1 MKIDG
6 NFLTSRMPLGASD
19 AAAAIIVT
27 EDGRYLLQLRD
38 DIPQIWY
45 PGHWGLFGGAVDAGE
60 DEIQAL
66 RRELQEELELET
78 TDPQRFVGFDFDLK
92 PAGLKRYFRNYY
104 EVRISEDTLARLV
117 LNEGAEM
124 RTFSGDEA
132 LSLPRLVPYDAFAL
146 FLHYQRARLG

>member
-6 NFLTSRMPLGASD
+6 HFLTSRLPLRASD

-45 PGHWGLFGGAVDAGE
+45 PDHWGLFGGAVDPGE
-60 DEIQAL
+60 NEIQTL
-66 RRELQEELELET
+66 RRELKEELELDT
-78 TDPQRFVGFDFDLK
+78 ADPQLFVGFDFDLK
-92 PAGLKRYFRNYY
+92 PTGLKRYFRNYY
-104 EVRISEDTLARLV
+104 EVRIDAATLACLV
-117 LNEGAEM
+117 LHEGAEM
-124 RTFSGDEA
+124 RTFTGDEA
-132 LSLPRLVPYDAFAL
+132 LSLRLVPYDAFAL